1 MSPAGS
7 RKGSGGGKSAKRSL
21 RELPNGS
28 LTTQAREAILNAVL
42 ANEFESRL
50 PTEDELSEMLNV
62 SRTTVRA
69 AVQDLEREGLIK
81 RRRAIGT
88 TINAHVTPATLALQ
102 RLVGFDWLL
111 SEQGHKVKVETSWQ
125 RETPASPP
133 ADLPWDP
140 IPECCVLDKRYYADG
155 KLAIAL
161 RDYVPWSEL
170 RVFKLPKEPP
180 PSLFEFSRL
189 YCEEAITHAI
199 VAIVPEKAGDTT
211 DTQLD
216 IPDSTAFIRL
226 HETHYTDQARSVA
239 WSYIDVDDSAL
250 RFEVYRGES

>member
-1 MSPAGS
+1 MTPARNHRGS
-7 RKGSGGGKSAKRSL
+7 SRGKITKSSL
-21 RELPNGS
+21 RELPNES
-28 LTTQAREAILNAVL
+28 LATQAREAILNAVL
-42 ANEFESRL
+42 ANEFDSRL

-88 TINAHVTPATLALQ
+88 TINAHVTPTTLALQ

-111 SEQGHKVKVETSWQ
+111 SEHGHKVKVETSWR

-133 ADLPWDP
+133 ADLPWSP
-140 IPECCVLDKRYYADG
+140 APECCVLDKLYFASA

-170 RVFKLPKEPP
+170 RVSKLPKQPP

-189 YCEEAITHAI
+189 YCHEPITHAI
-199 VAIVPEKAGDTT
+199 VAIVPEKANDTA
-211 DTQLD
+211 DTQLE

-226 HETHYTDQARSVA
+226 HETHYSDEARRIA
-239 WSYIDVDDSAL
+239 WSYIDVDDSVL
-250 RFEVYRGES
+250 RFEVFRGDS